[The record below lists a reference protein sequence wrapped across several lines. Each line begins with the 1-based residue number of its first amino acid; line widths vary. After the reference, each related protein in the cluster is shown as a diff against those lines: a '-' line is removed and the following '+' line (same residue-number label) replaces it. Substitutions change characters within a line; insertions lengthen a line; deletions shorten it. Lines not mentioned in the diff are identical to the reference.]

1 MINGINHFSMGVH
14 SHGGT
19 PIAGWFMENREK
31 NEQFFGGITI
41 LGNPQRIFRNGG
53 LMGLNGD
60 SMKQMNIM
68 GCITN

>member
-1 MINGINHFSMGVH
+1 
-14 SHGGT
+14 
-19 PIAGWFMENREK
+19 MENREK